1 MVLRLCLRELSAIVL
16 LRLVVVVEVQWQLA
30 RLFDHFGTRLV
41 AVVL

>member
-30 RLFDHFGTRLV
+30 RLFDHFVTRLV